1 LGPGRESEVTRGMG
15 VHTIW
20 KDRAKRRFLWRA
32 AFYVGAGGLSRATSL
47 ILLPLLLATLSTED
61 FSRYGLFVSFIYLS
75 MPIVS
80 LNIHVAPGRL
90 FFDYDNVEQQQQLL
104 FTSLVCSVSLTIAG
118 ILVSIAALMA
128 LHVSDPISQG
138 NLGIRGLISL
148 TIIVMIV
155 VDFGRTLLRIKGNGV
170 LYLVVSLLQSVGLI
184 GTYFLITVFRF
195 VTLFDGLLIAYLFSN
210 GSTALVVLG
219 YWLRNFKASRIN
231 YSMLSKAI
239 RFSLPTSVHLVAMW
253 AINMSGRW
261 IGLLYLTLAELA
273 PYILIT
279 QMYSAVA
286 MLSRAVFE
294 SLLPEYHS
302 AFGAQNYRRGAQ
314 ILRVAMLASVALVL
328 VIYGTLYIVLYVLR
342 VELPAGYN
350 PSPTMV
356 LVAALISVLDA
367 VYLQGIQLLQ
377 AMKKTHLQAITTV
390 ISGSAAIIVS
400 VALVRG
406 FGETGLLTATAIA
419 WVFQA
424 GLSNLVAYRKLDQR
438 TRMPELAPSMDGSRA
453 SGV

>member
-1 LGPGRESEVTRGMG
+1 MG

-210 GSTALVVLG
+210 GSTALV
-219 YWLRNFKASRIN
+219 
-231 YSMLSKAI
+231 LSKAI

-438 TRMPELAPSMDGSRA
+438 TRMPELAPSIDGSRA